1 MAIFDSIPEELKQ
14 HLTDEV
20 IYQKKLHIY
29 RVARILGLDPEDAYV
44 NGVILPG
51 EYSGFNEEETYKML
65 INNIAI
71 LKNLLNTVA

>member
-1 MAIFDSIPEELKQ
+1 MAIFDSIPEELRQ

-20 IYQKKLHIY
+20 IHQKKLHIY
-29 RVARILGLDPEDAYV
+29 RVARILGLDPEDAYA

-51 EYSGFNEEETYKML
+51 EYSGSNEEETYKML
-65 INNIAI
+65 ISNIAI